1 MQILLTLHIKWYVS
15 ENTQKGS
22 CVHNCPRKFWF
33 NFSPPGHNAVYEKLY
48 LLYSLTLRKKT
59 KKVKSF
65 EILAVSFR

>member
-1 MQILLTLHIKWYVS
+1 
-15 ENTQKGS
+15 
-22 CVHNCPRKFWF
+22 
-33 NFSPPGHNAVYEKLY
+33 VYEKLY